1 MQQSRQRVGGD
12 ANVEMEEALGNDD
25 RRNQH
30 DESDDCDAPHR
41 AVDVRKDSVAVE
53 QPDGEHVAGEGSGD
67 DEHRR
72 ACALANPQV
81 FLGVQDRRDRRVV
94 RTGECRSNA
103 CRGERVA
110 TAARLATGHRT
121 GDAT

>member
-1 MQQSRQRVGGD
+1 MQQSRQPVGGD
-12 ANVEMEEALGNDD
+12 ANAEKEEALGNDD

-30 DESDDCDAPHR
+30 DDSNDCDAPHR
-41 AVDVRKDSVAVE
+41 AVHVRKDSVTVE

-67 DEHRR
+67 DEPRR

-94 RTGECRSNA
+94 RTSECRSNA
-103 CRGERVA
+103 CQASASPRPPVRD
-110 TAARLATGHRT
+110 RSPHR
-121 GDAT
+121 